1 MACIFLFLS
10 PRLFSL
16 FEKIWMSLWIFFWIV
31 LKALRLKPWFKFEY
45 LNQFP
50 KVPDLKS
57 IQKVYFNFFLVWFQL
72 KFSLKILKTL
82 IQKLEMVFPQPIVNS
97 AQTISTIQNLFLGIF
112 LTPAQVP
119 GLSACGSSP
128 SSVRRSR
135 HHHFPAR
142 HRSTRHHPS
151 SSHARW

>member
-1 MACIFLFLS
+1 
-10 PRLFSL
+10 
-16 FEKIWMSLWIFFWIV
+16 
-31 LKALRLKPWFKFEY
+31 
-45 LNQFP
+45 
-50 KVPDLKS
+50 LKS
-57 IQKVYFNFFLVWFQL
+57 IQKVYFIFFLVWFQF

-82 IQKLEMVFPQPIVNS
+82 IQKMELVFPQSIVNS

-112 LTPAQVP
+112 PTLAQVP
-119 GLSACGSSP
+119 GLLAYGSSP

-142 HRSTRHHPS
+142 RRSTHHRPP